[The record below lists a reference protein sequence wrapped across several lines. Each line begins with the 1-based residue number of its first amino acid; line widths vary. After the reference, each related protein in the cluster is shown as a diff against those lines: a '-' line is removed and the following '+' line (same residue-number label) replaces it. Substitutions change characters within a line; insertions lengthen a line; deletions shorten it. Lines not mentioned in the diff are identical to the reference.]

1 MKVFTIFMNMLL
13 FVNGNVE
20 DVISTI
26 GKGIS
31 MITKNHNSVPDEIT
45 TKLPVL

>member
-26 GKGIS
+26 GKGIHTV
-31 MITKNHNSVPDEIT
+31 TKTHNSVPDDIT
-45 TKLPVL
+45 TKLQVL

>member
-1 MKVFTIFMNMLL
+1 MKVFTVFMNMLL

-26 GKGIS
+26 GKGIRTV
-31 MITKNHNSVPDEIT
+31 TKNHNSVPDEIT
-45 TKLPVL
+45 TKLSVF

>member
-26 GKGIS
+26 GKGIRTF
-31 MITKNHNSVPDEIT
+31 TKNHNSVPDEIT
-45 TKLPVL
+45 TKLQVL